1 MTIFKAFLQILN
13 RNKIILILYSVI
25 LIFFAIFNT
34 QNSDIATNFES
45 VKPDLHIINHD
56 TEQGITGSLVKY
68 LGEQNNIVELA
79 DDAESVDDALF
90 YRKVNYV
97 VEIPG
102 NFRADFLAGK
112 NPEITTRSTGD
123 YNANLAEMSLTR
135 YLELA
140 KAYRLVDDETGMLA
154 DLEKTLATDVEVELA
169 RQNPVNGLERAVFYY
184 NFLNYPMLAGGIF
197 MICLML
203 LSFREQKVAR
213 RIMVSSTSPARVNR
227 ILILANGLFMLWLWL
242 IYVMVSFVI
251 DFHAMLSVPG
261 LWLVLNSG
269 VFTICV
275 TALAFLLT
283 NLVNNRGAMNGIVNV
298 VALGSSFLCGAFV
311 PLEWLPD
318 AVRNFAH
325 VLPSYWYIDAN
336 EKIGQAEEFSW
347 SNLAPILANIAVV
360 LGFSILFVI
369 LTNLLKYAR
378 RREI

>member
-1 MTIFKAFLQILN
+1 
-13 RNKIILILYSVI
+13 
-25 LIFFAIFNT
+25 
-34 QNSDIATNFES
+34 
-45 VKPDLHIINHD
+45 
-56 TEQGITGSLVKY
+56 
-68 LGEQNNIVELA
+68 
-79 DDAESVDDALF
+79 
-90 YRKVNYV
+90 
-97 VEIPG
+97 
-102 NFRADFLAGK
+102 
-112 NPEITTRSTGD
+112 
-123 YNANLAEMSLTR
+123 
-135 YLELA
+135 
-140 KAYRLVDDETGMLA
+140 
-154 DLEKTLATDVEVELA
+154 
-169 RQNPVNGLERAVFYY
+169 
-184 NFLNYPMLAGGIF
+184 

-227 ILILANGLFMLWLWL
+227 ILMLANGLFMLWLWL

-275 TALAFLLT
+275 TALAFLLA

>member
-13 RNKIILILYSVI
+13 RNKFILIAYSVI

-34 QNSDIATNFES
+34 QNSDITTNFES
-45 VKPDLHIINHD
+45 VKPDLYIINHD

-97 VEIPG
+97 VEIPE

-112 NPEITTRSTGD
+112 NPEITTRSTSD

-140 KAYRLVDDETGMLA
+140 KAYCLVDDETGMLT

-169 RQNPVNGLERAVFYY
+169 RQKPVDGLERAVFYY

-227 ILILANGLFMLWLWL
+227 ILMLANGLFMLGLWL
-242 IYVMVSFVI
+242 IYVIVSFVI

-275 TALAFLLT
+275 TALAFLLA

-347 SNLAPILANIAVV
+347 PNLAPILANIAVV